1 MDFALF
7 NFFHYRKSDNSI
19 QVEAGLC
26 TSFTSVKAEA
36 LAVCLSLPIDNML
49 PQANCTASKKC
60 GSSGNQCAAIK
71 ELGVGTASL

>member
-7 NFFHYRKSDNSI
+7 NFFHYRRADNSI

-26 TSFTSVKAEA
+26 TAFTSVRAEA

-49 PQANCTASKKC
+49 PQANRRASKKC

-71 ELGVGTASL
+71 ELGVGTVSL